1 MRRLTFSLLLAYV
14 KVVAGFLVWGA
25 LQGGYSS
32 RIAATGRMFVTMFG
46 YPSNCENMG
55 GSHPCTLSF
64 ACWLVGGSSQPGCG
78 ANSWIVSCCVLSKTK
93 ALTEFQDIEDDDEEL
108 ALTYR
113 SREGIMPMLQ
123 KRADDYEDRNN
134 EECGITADR
143 IFSKRIIGGK
153 KALFGQYPWQAYI
166 KIATYQCG
174 GVLVSRKFVA
184 TAAHCIINARL
195 KDILVYLGELD
206 TQDTGDVE
214 ELAPA
219 ELHRVKKRI
228 IHPKFRYRVTQPD
241 LYDLSLLELLTEAGR
256 AFHIIPICLP
266 DASIDLTGR
275 SGVVAGWGKVQPSNE
290 LLGTNVL
297 RSASVPLLDI
307 QECMKWHT
315 LKKISVDLREDMLC
329 AGHPDGKYDACLG
342 DSGGPLVVQ
351 EEGRWTLV
359 GITSAGF
366 GCGEPHQPGI
376 YHRVPATTDWIRAV
390 INRRQFGVIV
400 I

>member
-1 MRRLTFSLLLAYV
+1 MGCAPRS
-14 KVVAGFLVWGA
+14 
-25 LQGGYSS
+25 YSS

-93 ALTEFQDIEDDDEEL
+93 ALTEFQDIDDEVEEL
-108 ALTYR
+108 E
-113 SREGIMPMLQ
+113 SREGTMPLLQ
-123 KRADDYEDRNN
+123 KRADDYEDRDN

-143 IFSKRIIGGK
+143 LFSKRIIGGK

-174 GVLVSRKFVA
+174 GVLGSRKFVA

-219 ELHRVKKRI
+219 ELHRGEERI

-266 DASIDLTGR
+266 ESSIDLTGK
-275 SGVVAGWGKVQPSNE
+275 SGVGCWMGK
-290 LLGTNVL
+290 GAAFKRAL
-297 RSASVPLLDI
+297 RNQCPEERFRTSTRHSGMHEMAYP
-307 QECMKWHT
+307 EK
-315 LKKISVDLREDMLC
+315 DL
-329 AGHPDGKYDACLG
+329 
-342 DSGGPLVVQ
+342 SGPTQRHAVRRSPRWKVRRMFRGLRRPLVVQ
-351 EEGRWTLV
+351 EKGRWTLV

-366 GCGEPHQPGI
+366 GCGRASSTWYLSPCPCDRRLDQSCDKQKTVWSYSDIVWRLACFGI
-376 YHRVPATTDWIRAV
+376 ILLQRL
-390 INRRQFGVIV
+390 F
-400 I
+400 